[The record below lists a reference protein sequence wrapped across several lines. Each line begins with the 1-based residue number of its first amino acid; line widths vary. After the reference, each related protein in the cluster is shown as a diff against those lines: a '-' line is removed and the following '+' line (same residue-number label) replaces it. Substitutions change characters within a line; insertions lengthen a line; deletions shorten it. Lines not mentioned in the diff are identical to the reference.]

1 MFLLVVRHKSWA
13 FYMFTYNNISVGQ
26 LLLNTGQSRG
36 GLSFR
41 KSYTGLYKTQDF
53 CRQFS
58 ISYMFIYLQI
68 RLEVQHWRYM
78 FTQNDIYKSIHNPLS
93 ARPAISCSAG
103 SSEYFET
110 LRCRYPLLMSTRQGI
125 LFCCSCSPSLSCV
138 SSTWARRGHRT
149 GQVGQGLCMSLF
161 FSSLCTPHK
170 KWKCRNICHKFQ
182 SEACSCR

>member
-1 MFLLVVRHKSWA
+1 MGVYVWWRPVGRKTGNTKWIKMFLLVVRHKSWA

-68 RLEVQHWRYM
+68 RLEVQHWCYM

-93 ARPAISCSAG
+93 ARPAV
-103 SSEYFET
+103 ET
-110 LRCRYPLLMSTRQGI
+110 EK
-125 LFCCSCSPSLSCV
+125 
-138 SSTWARRGHRT
+138 RRSVTHMDY
-149 GQVGQGLCMSLF
+149 Q
-161 FSSLCTPHK
+161 
-170 KWKCRNICHKFQ
+170 
-182 SEACSCR
+182 